1 MTLLA
6 ALANALRLHLKGK
19 ELLVFSFIC
28 SKKYRASLSFSTAIM
43 VGQWFVWLRAFKT
56 SVLFVFFI
64 FFHVKS
70 RIVLRLSLHKR
81 IILEKETEVGL
92 KMKIT
97 KVTTYTASEVT
108 ERDGG
113 FSVSSLTIIKVDT
126 DEDISGIAEATLET
140 KEKTVATC
148 IMEF

>member
-1 MTLLA
+1 M
-6 ALANALRLHLKGK
+6 
-19 ELLVFSFIC
+19 
-28 SKKYRASLSFSTAIM
+28 
-43 VGQWFVWLRAFKT
+43 
-56 SVLFVFFI
+56 
-64 FFHVKS
+64 
-70 RIVLRLSLHKR
+70 
-81 IILEKETEVGL
+81 GL

-108 ERDGG
+108 ERDDG
-113 FSVSSLTIIKVDT
+113 FSVSPLTIIKVDT